1 MGIFIIVLL
10 ALFTVGPIIIFHKNH
25 KFEYEN
31 AWGIIFPFAAFAFYG
46 YCLLNRQY
54 ETETGYYFLIVLLI
68 LSIYSSIVSLIMYA
82 QYHNEKR
89 KSDQC
94 PYCKKL
100 IEKDSSFCSYCG
112 AKIEKAPGN

>member
-10 ALFTVGPIIIFHKNH
+10 ALFTLGPIIIFHRDH

-31 AWGIIFPFAAFAFYG
+31 AWGIIFPLAAFVFYG
-46 YCLLNRQY
+46 YCLLTQQY

-89 KSDQC
+89 NSEQC
-94 PYCKKL
+94 PSCKKL
-100 IEKDSSFCSYCG
+100 IEKGSSFCPHCG
-112 AKIEKAPGN
+112 IKIK